1 LQHQE
6 WLQQQ
11 PSRLKAW
18 RQLVDDTLQGAGYR
32 IQKIEA
38 RGDCCFIAMMAGDDR
53 EIPIVKVTSLN
64 DNARDFYVTKKRKA
78 LVERFMTEVAGQKE
92 GAWLTRKELL
102 NVAVMLDMKL
112 PKGRALAATGTQM
125 QLDFNNLQMRNI
137 KQAMRRELAPW
148 CNPLY
153 YGMHQEVV
161 MTAFGWMLQ
170 RNVLQLAP
178 LSNTDLG
185 ALAFESAAPFL
196 REHCCASSTTLRPHA
211 CLALSGARVLSLRG
225 QDGRPV
231 FPHRVE
237 PLEAAV
243 NLLRD
248 DLEDTVLH
256 GRVNPEI
263 RAYRACAMRLP
274 A

>member
-1 LQHQE
+1 MGPKRKGTAAEPMLFDVTPEEALKKPKKPSKAALQHQE
-6 WLQQQ
+6 WLKQQ

-137 KQAMRRELAPW
+137 KQAMRRAQ
-148 CNPLY
+148 PL
-153 YGMHQEVV
+153 
-161 MTAFGWMLQ
+161 TADRG
-170 RNVLQLAP
+170 
-178 LSNTDLG
+178 
-185 ALAFESAAPFL
+185 
-196 REHCCASSTTLRPHA
+196 SS
-211 CLALSGARVLSLRG
+211 CSV
-225 QDGRPV
+225 
-231 FPHRVE
+231 
-237 PLEAAV
+237 
-243 NLLRD
+243 
-248 DLEDTVLH
+248 
-256 GRVNPEI
+256 
-263 RAYRACAMRLP
+263 
-274 A
+274 